1 MKKITILLLTIC
13 ISQIIVAQSRTLTNE
28 QKEYLLKFIYP
39 IKTFEPEEKNTED
52 LLILDKFIGNAKIVG
67 LGESTHG
74 SSEIYKMKDR
84 ISRYLIN
91 NKKFNVF
98 SLEANMPESYLM
110 NNYILNNQGN
120 PKEILKGMY
129 FWMWQTQEML
139 NFIEWTKEYNQNHN
153 SKAYF
158 DGFDLQYQ
166 FGALKQIKEIYT
178 KNNLNIEEYK
188 NLVNILKENNRGQR
202 SYKQKHQKI
211 INELLKKFKEK
222 AVYIQDNESKK
233 RFLQNIRI
241 IEQNIQVGNA
251 IKRDKFMAENIKWMY
266 HNYENPKIIAS
277 AHNFHISKWNKIMM
291 GHHLNQEFGENY
303 VNFGFAFYGGSYTGS
318 IQKQVQTLI
327 AQTAYEGTLEYNLN
341 SLNIPIFILDL
352 KSIKKEKNKLIHKLF
367 ETNLARKTGS
377 GNDIHDNAFRKNNIL
392 DSFDYLI
399 FINRS
404 TNSILLN

>member
-129 FWMWQTQEML
+129 FWIWQTQETL
-139 NFIEWTKEYNQNHN
+139 NFIEWMKEYNQNHN

-158 DGFDLQYQ
+158 DGFDLQFQ

-202 SYKQKHQKI
+202 SYKQKQQKI
-211 INELLKKFKEK
+211 INELLEKTKEK
-222 AVYIQDNESKK
+222 VVYIQDNESKK
-233 RFLQNIRI
+233 RFIQNIRI

-251 IKRDKFMAENIKWMY
+251 IKRDKFMAENIKWIY
-266 HNYENPKIIAS
+266 ENYENPKIIVS

-291 GHHLNQEFGENY
+291 GNHLNEEFGENY
-303 VNFGFAFYGGSYTGS
+303 VNFGFAFYNGSYTGS
-318 IQKQVQTLI
+318 IQKKIQTLI
-327 AQTAYEGTLEYNLN
+327 AQTAYEGTLEYYLN

-352 KSIKKEKNKLIHKLF
+352 KSIKKENNKLIKDLF
-367 ETNLARKTGS
+367 TNILARKTGS
-377 GNDIHDNAFRKNNIL
+377 GPSGNEFRKTNVL

>member
-129 FWMWQTQEML
+129 FWIWQTQETL
-139 NFIEWTKEYNQNHN
+139 KFIEWMKEYNQNHN

-158 DGFDLQYQ
+158 DGFDLQFQ

-188 NLVNILKENNRGQR
+188 KSG
-202 SYKQKHQKI
+202 
-211 INELLKKFKEK
+211 EL
-222 AVYIQDNESKK
+222 
-233 RFLQNIRI
+233 
-241 IEQNIQVGNA
+241 
-251 IKRDKFMAENIKWMY
+251 
-266 HNYENPKIIAS
+266 PKI
-277 AHNFHISKWNKIMM
+277 
-291 GHHLNQEFGENY
+291 
-303 VNFGFAFYGGSYTGS
+303 
-318 IQKQVQTLI
+318 
-327 AQTAYEGTLEYNLN
+327 
-341 SLNIPIFILDL
+341 
-352 KSIKKEKNKLIHKLF
+352 
-367 ETNLARKTGS
+367 
-377 GNDIHDNAFRKNNIL
+377 FR
-392 DSFDYLI
+392 SE
-399 FINRS
+399 
-404 TNSILLN
+404 